1 MHICILLLTQLHS
14 LSAWE
19 IHSRAPVRMV
29 YKALPHS
36 QHTASTAK
44 HGLAN
49 IIILKKSY
57 NKVAKDHNEK
67 EMRLG

>member
-1 MHICILLLTQLHS
+1 M
-14 LSAWE
+14 
-19 IHSRAPVRMV
+19 RMV

-57 NKVAKDHNEK
+57 NEVAKDHNEK